1 MTEVKRKPTH
11 IRPSARVRADRRLQ
25 PVSLRI
31 ADDELAMVRDAAAAA
46 NVTVSAYLRAAAL
59 GTAALPPSQQQE
71 ILHAAGAAT

>member
-1 MTEVKRKPTH
+1 MSDTKRKPTH

-59 GTAALPPSQQQE
+59 GTASMPVKAQRE
-71 ILHAAGAAT
+71 ILQAAGAAT